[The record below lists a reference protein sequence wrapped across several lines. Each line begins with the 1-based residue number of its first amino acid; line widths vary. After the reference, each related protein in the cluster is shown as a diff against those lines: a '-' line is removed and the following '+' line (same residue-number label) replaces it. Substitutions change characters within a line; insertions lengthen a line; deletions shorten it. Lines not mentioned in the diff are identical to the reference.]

1 MHRTI
6 RNTLNPY
13 PVKQFAYLYYNIYQR
28 CARRSNI
35 PDDGFVR
42 IQAMYLFS
50 LSAGGWVLLL
60 QALYLRFV
68 KLSWFSSPPHATGF
82 AIAVYLLTAMLL
94 HRIFITN
101 EVDQKILHRFGHN
114 WYEKSQKKRQVITA
128 AALYMAP
135 YLLLILMAVFFP
147 RQH

>member
-1 MHRTI
+1 M
-6 RNTLNPY
+6 
-13 PVKQFAYLYYNIYQR
+13 KQFAFLYYNIYR
-28 CARRSNI
+28 SCARRSNV

-50 LSAGGWVLLL
+50 LSAGGWVLFL
-60 QALYLRFV
+60 QALYLRFI
-68 KLSWFSSPPHATGF
+68 KLSWFSSPTQAAGF
-82 AIAVYLLTAMLL
+82 AMAVYLGTAFVL

-101 EVDQKILHRFGHN
+101 EGDQKILHRYGHN
-114 WYEKSQKKRQVITA
+114 WYEKTQKKRQLLIA

-135 YLLLILMAVFFP
+135 YILLLLMAIFFP